1 MRMDLDLQLYSIEE
15 SVNDRDNVVLKNL
28 TKMEDMNT
36 NKNWEKVSDF
46 KEISFVISSIK
57 LIFQNTW
64 NGMFYEV

>member
-1 MRMDLDLQLYSIEE
+1 MDLDLQLYSIEE

-36 NKNWEKVSDF
+36 NKNWEKVCDF

-57 LIFQNTW
+57 LIIQNTG